1 MSDNR
6 GNLSR
11 PHFEA
16 RYTDTAIAKA
26 DKSVCVAV
34 IVTQYDIN
42 LKYADAV
49 GVGDLR
55 VISRYLDRQSILSR
69 IIIIFSHYTLCNRI
83 LIGGT
88 CLQLRINLRHA
99 LQFSTSSA

>member
-1 MSDNR
+1 MCSSDSRLRHRQSPTSFDLRMSDNR

-55 VISRYLDRQSILSR
+55 V
-69 IIIIFSHYTLCNRI
+69 
-83 LIGGT
+83 
-88 CLQLRINLRHA
+88 
-99 LQFSTSSA
+99 

>member
-55 VISRYLDRQSILSR
+55 V
-69 IIIIFSHYTLCNRI
+69 
-83 LIGGT
+83 
-88 CLQLRINLRHA
+88 
-99 LQFSTSSA
+99 